1 MAEDQDKES
10 KTEEATEKKMR
21 DALEHGNVPM
31 SREFSIFVSLVSI
44 FIATMYFF
52 SSSVIRLKDS
62 LARFLDN
69 PGDWPLETGSDAVSV
84 FWAIGNDLAPLLLPV
99 ILLMMLAGIGSSLIQ
114 TPLQIVVERIQPKWS
129 NVSIKKGLSRLFG
142 MQGLVNFLKA
152 LFKLAAVTVVGVLV
166 LKAMQSEVLSAMF
179 MEPTTLPELIR
190 KVTARIVGW
199 IALLTLAL
207 VVGDFI
213 WAHIHWR
220 QELRMT
226 KQEVKDEHKQMEG
239 DPLVKARLRNL
250 ARERSRKRM
259 LTAVPRAT
267 LVITNP
273 THFAVALRY
282 VREEG
287 GAPVVL
293 AKGMDHIAL
302 KIREIAESHNIP
314 IVEDKPL
321 ARSLYES
328 VDVGKLIPQQFYKA
342 VAELIYYL
350 HLRKKR

>member
-1 MAEDQDKES
+1 MAEEQDKES
-10 KTEEATEKKMR
+10 KTEEASEKKMR
-21 DALEHGNVPM
+21 DALEHGNVPI
-31 SREFSIFVSLVSI
+31 SREFATLASLVAI
-44 FIATMYFF
+44 LIATMYFF
-52 SSSVIRLKDS
+52 STNVIRLKDS
-62 LARFLDN
+62 LARFIDN
-69 PGDWPLETGSDAVSV
+69 PGDWPLETSTDAVSI
-84 FWAIGNDLAPLLLPV
+84 FLAIGTDLVPLLLPA

-114 TPLQIVVERIQPKWS
+114 TPLQIVAERIQPKWS
-129 NVSIKKGLSRLFG
+129 NISLKKGWNRLFG
-142 MQGLVNFLKA
+142 MQGLVNFLKS
-152 LFKLAAVTVVGVLV
+152 LFKLAAVTVVGILV

-179 MEPTTLPELIR
+179 MEPTALPELIR
-190 KVTARIVGW
+190 KVAARIVGW
-199 IALLTLAL
+199 VALLTLAL
-207 VVGDFI
+207 VVGDII

-239 DPLVKARLRNL
+239 DPLVKARLRSL
-250 ARERSRKRM
+250 ARDRARKRM
-259 LTAVPRAT
+259 MTAVPRAT
-267 LVITNP
+267 LVIANP

-293 AKGMDHIAL
+293 AKGVDLIAL
-302 KIREIAESHNIP
+302 KIREIAESNNIP

-328 VDVGKLIPQQFYKA
+328 VDVGKLIPPQFYKA
-342 VAELIYYL
+342 VAEIIYYL